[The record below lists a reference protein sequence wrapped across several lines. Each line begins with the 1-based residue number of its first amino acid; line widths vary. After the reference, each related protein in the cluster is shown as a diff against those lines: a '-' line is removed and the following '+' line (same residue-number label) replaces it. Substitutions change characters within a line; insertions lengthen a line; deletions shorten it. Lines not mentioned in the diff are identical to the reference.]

1 MGRISV
7 LEISVFMLGAF
18 LPLFIL
24 VKPGLAVVKCPVNM
38 VKIGKLCVDKYE
50 ASVWS
55 RRPDSNGNP
64 QGTQFG
70 VNGDDYPCSDNGNDC
85 FKSLPGKI
93 FAVSAPGVT
102 PSAFITW
109 FQAQQACANVGKRLL
124 RNGEWQM
131 AAAGTP
137 DPGTDDDATDCNITF
152 DSGSDPVPTGSRSNC
167 VSNWGVFDMVGNLWE
182 WVEDWVP
189 ASTTC
194 VNALYA
200 EDFNC
205 LAGASTTFGP
215 GALVR
220 GGGFGSGAVAGVF
233 ALNANNVPS
242 SSFSFTVGFRCA
254 R

>member
-1 MGRISV
+1 
-7 LEISVFMLGAF
+7 
-18 LPLFIL
+18 
-24 VKPGLAVVKCPVNM
+24 
-38 VKIGKLCVDKYE
+38 
-50 ASVWS
+50 
-55 RRPDSNGNP
+55 
-64 QGTQFG
+64 
-70 VNGDDYPCSDNGNDC
+70 
-85 FKSLPGKI
+85 
-93 FAVSAPGVT
+93 
-102 PSAFITW
+102 
-109 FQAQQACANVGKRLL
+109 
-124 RNGEWQM
+124 
-131 AAAGTP
+131 
-137 DPGTDDDATDCNITF
+137 
-152 DSGSDPVPTGSRSNC
+152 
-167 VSNWGVFDMVGNLWE
+167 MVGNLWE